1 MHSIATMQHGH
12 NKQRTQHTVTTCTGY
27 GPSVLVD
34 RVRLGPSSGPP
45 PSPVHCPGTCTG
57 RTSQCGGHTFEC
69 TARRAN
75 LIQCHRAAPS
85 HARAVPT
92 FPKAEEAVGGPQLSP
107 QPVRDEAMP
116 ARCAKSA
123 LRHACHCAQIVF
135 RRVTDPGY
143 VPALAPPVDLPVNTA
158 SPQCRLYVGSC
169 MLENSSVMPE
179 TSVKP
184 FLGRPR
190 APQTFYT
197 LARVPLG
204 SECAVESRHLHRFGL
219 EAT

>member
-1 MHSIATMQHGH
+1 
-12 NKQRTQHTVTTCTGY
+12 
-27 GPSVLVD
+27 VD
-34 RVRLGPSSGPP
+34 RLLRLC
-45 PSPVHCPGTCTG
+45 VAQG
-57 RTSQCGGHTFEC
+57 RARDAQVNAAATRSNEC

-75 LIQCHRAAPS
+75 LVQCHRAAPS
-85 HARAVPT
+85 HARAVTTLPM
-92 FPKAEEAVGGPQLSP
+92 AEEAVGGPQLSP

-143 VPALAPPVDLPVNTA
+143 VPALAPPVDLPVNPS

-190 APQTFYT
+190 APQTFCMC
-197 LARVPLG
+197 LLG
-204 SECAVESRHLHRFGL
+204 YLWAVNVQ
-219 EAT
+219 